1 MVNRWGKGEVI
12 TDFIFL
18 SLKITSDNDCS
29 HEIKRRLLLARK
41 SRTNLESILKNRYIA
56 LPTKISIVK
65 AIVFP
70 VVMYRYESW
79 IIKKAK
85 CWRIEAFKLWCWRR
99 LESPLDSKEIKPVN
113 PKGNQSWIFIGKTDT
128 EAETPILWPPGM
140 KSLLIGKEYGSG
152 KDWRQEEKGVTG
164 DEMVGWHLWLSGHE
178 FEQNPGDGEGQEA

>member
-1 MVNRWGKGEVI
+1 MVNRWGKGEMI

-85 CWRIEAFKLWCWRR
+85 C
-99 LESPLDSKEIKPVN
+99 
-113 PKGNQSWIFIGKTDT
+113 
-128 EAETPILWPPGM
+128 
-140 KSLLIGKEYGSG
+140 
-152 KDWRQEEKGVTG
+152 
-164 DEMVGWHLWLSGHE
+164 
-178 FEQNPGDGEGQEA
+178 